1 MRPRPLNQDSAVVR
15 ATGFADL
22 SISAGQV
29 FKQALEAPTVGNLL
43 SQSYKTS
50 NSLYSNATE
59 EEKEEFREQQRQR
72 DLRKSGL
79 EAQLDIETDPIKREQ
94 FLSEIDQLYKEK
106 ETQRDYYSQKMID
119 DGRLITSEALNEE
132 YGDFYTFEK
141 PESREVAEMLVKNV
155 REELVRNA
163 ILEKGLDGVAGYSAL
178 LGGALLAAATDPIE
192 LGAAFIPYFGQAR
205 RAATVARFGKIKG
218 RTAIGAGEGL
228 AGSLLTEP
236 LYYGLSQQLQLDYS
250 MGEALLNVGVG
261 TLLGSG
267 IGTIAGVTARRLDIK
282 EIARDSGVPDDIFPE
297 QQRISEAD
305 AVAETQRR
313 NKNTYKNNG
322 VFGGQ
327 RIGNVVLRQFVNDN
341 EIDVSPVMP
350 RYAKRPQTLVEFI
363 KDRGGINDD
372 KGQFRGELSKKGIKA
387 RTGYVTKKG
396 SRVSY
401 LSNKDSELDLV
412 EATEI
417 AFDGGYLGNNQVDE
431 FLQRIDEDLNGDY
444 TFSLADQEQA
454 DLWRKYHQGKND
466 FEKETEARNLI
477 RQQVKDTTGRDVTDA
492 EVAILADEINRTGV
506 DLEDATKSI
515 QVKLDDFQAQMLAR
529 NGQSIANDV
538 GADVNSAERFDE
550 LLPQVQDEF
559 EFDAELEQ
567 NEAIIRQYEE
577 NGDLDAEDLKKLE
590 EIRQIEEKA
599 ASYQELTRMAA
610 ICTARA

>member
-15 ATGFADL
+15 ATGFSYL

-50 NSLYSNATE
+50 NSLYNSATE

-72 DLRKSGL
+72 DLRKSRL

-106 ETQRDYYSQKMID
+106 ETQRDYYSQKMIE

-163 ILEKGLDGVAGYSAL
+163 ILEKGLDGVAGYTAL

-205 RAATVARFGKIKG
+205 RAATVARFGKVKG

-236 LYYGLSQQLQLDYS
+236 LYLGLSQQLQLDYS

-297 QQRISEAD
+297 PQRITEAEALAKSERTRQNILRNYKILGKHN
-305 AVAETQRR
+305 VA
-313 NKNTYKNNG
+313 NT
-322 VFGGQ
+322 
-327 RIGNVVLRQFVNDN
+327 VLRQFVTDN
-341 EIDVSPVMP
+341 EIDVSPVLPKSMP
-350 RYAKRPQTLVEFI
+350 QPMDLGRFVRQQ
-363 KDRGGINDD
+363 GGINDQD
-372 KGQFRGELSKKGIKA
+372 TTFRGELKSFDVKGIK
-387 RTGYVTKKG
+387 GYYRGQTYVSGISNPDGVSLDKMAELANEAGYLKNRDTNELIDKLRETSKG
-396 SRVSY
+396 NY
-401 LSNKDSELDLV
+401 TFAEQDQDLALQWRSTV
-412 EATEI
+412 EA
-417 AFDGGYLGNNQVDE
+417 Q
-431 FLQRIDEDLNGDY
+431 
-444 TFSLADQEQA
+444 
-454 DLWRKYHQGKND
+454 ND
-466 FEKETEARNLI
+466 FEKEIANREAI
-477 RQQVKDTTGRDVTDA
+477 RQQIKQTQGRELTDE
-492 EVAILADEINRTGV
+492 EVAIISDRMMRTGDDIEEAAYDV
-506 DLEDATKSI
+506 GIKLE
-515 QVKLDDFQAQMLAR
+515 QAEAELLAR
-529 NGQSIANDV
+529 YAASPANDV

-559 EFDAELEQ
+559 EFDAELAQ

-577 NGDLDAEDLKKLE
+577 NGDLDESDLKELE
-590 EIRQIEEKA
+590 NIRQIEEKA
-599 ASYQELTRMAA
+599 EAYQELTRVAA

>member
-106 ETQRDYYSQKMID
+106 ETQRDYYSQKMIE

-163 ILEKGLDGVAGYSAL
+163 ILEKGLDGVAGYTAL

-205 RAATVARFGKIKG
+205 RAATVARFGKVKG

-236 LYYGLSQQLQLDYS
+236 LYLGLSQQLQLDYS

-297 QQRISEAD
+297 PQRISEAE
-305 AVAETQRR
+305 ALAKSERTRQNILRNYKILGKHNVA
-313 NKNTYKNNG
+313 NT
-322 VFGGQ
+322 
-327 RIGNVVLRQFVNDN
+327 VLRQFVTDN
-341 EIDVSPVMP
+341 EIDVSPVLPKSMP
-350 RYAKRPQTLVEFI
+350 QPMDLGRFVRQQ
-363 KDRGGINDD
+363 GGINDQD
-372 KGQFRGELSKKGIKA
+372 VTFRGELKTFDVKAIKGYY
-387 RTGYVTKKG
+387 RGQTYVSG
-396 SRVSY
+396 I
-401 LSNKDSELDLV
+401 SNPDGMSLDQMAELAH
-412 EATEI
+412 EA
-417 AFDGGYLGNNQVDE
+417 GYLKNRDANELVDKLRE
-431 FLQRIDEDLNGDY
+431 TSKGTYSFAEQDQDLALQ
-444 TFSLADQEQA
+444 
-454 DLWRKYHQGKND
+454 WRSTVAAQND
-466 FEKETEARNLI
+466 FEKEMANREAI
-477 RQQVKDTTGRDVTDA
+477 RQQIKQTQGRELTDE
-492 EVAILADEINRTGV
+492 EVAIISDRMMRTGDDIEEAAYDV
-506 DLEDATKSI
+506 GLKLE
-515 QVKLDDFQAQMLAR
+515 QAEAEFLAR
-529 NGQSIANDV
+529 YAASPTNDV

-577 NGDLDAEDLKKLE
+577 NGDLDAEDLKELE

-599 ASYQELTRMAA
+599 EAYQELTRVAA

>member
-50 NSLYSNATE
+50 NSLYNNATE

-163 ILEKGLDGVAGYSAL
+163 ILEKGLDGVAGYTAL

-577 NGDLDAEDLKKLE
+577 NGDLDAEDLKELE

>member
-50 NSLYSNATE
+50 NSLYNNATE

>member
-106 ETQRDYYSQKMID
+106 ETQRDYYSQKMIE

>member
-50 NSLYSNATE
+50 NSLYNNATE

-94 FLSEIDQLYKEK
+94 LLGEIDQLYKEK
-106 ETQRDYYSQKMID
+106 ETQRDYYSQKMIE
-119 DGRLITSEALNEE
+119 DGRLITAEALNEE

-163 ILEKGLDGVAGYSAL
+163 ILEKGLDGVAGYTAL
-178 LGGALLAAATDPIE
+178 LSGALLAAATDPIE

-205 RAATVARFGKIKG
+205 RAATVARFGKVKG
-218 RTAIGAGEGL
+218 RTAIGAAEGL
-228 AGSLLTEP
+228 AGSLVTEP

-267 IGTIAGVTARRLDIK
+267 IGTIAGFTARRLDIK
-282 EIARDSGVPDDIFPE
+282 EVARDSGVPDDIFPE
-297 QQRISEAD
+297 PQRISEAE
-305 AVAETQRR
+305 ALAKSERTRQNILRNYKILGKHNVA
-313 NKNTYKNNG
+313 NT
-322 VFGGQ
+322 
-327 RIGNVVLRQFVNDN
+327 VLRQFVTDN

-350 RYAKRPQTLVEFI
+350 KSMPQPMDLGRFV
-363 KDRGGINDD
+363 RQQGGINDQD
-372 KGQFRGELSKKGIKA
+372 VTFRGELKSFDVKGIK
-387 RTGYVTKKG
+387 GYYRGQTYVSGISNPDGMSLDRMAELAHEAGYLKNRDTNELIDKLRET
-396 SRVSY
+396 SRGNY
-401 LSNKDSELDLV
+401 TFAEQDQDLALQWRSTV
-412 EATEI
+412 EA
-417 AFDGGYLGNNQVDE
+417 Q
-431 FLQRIDEDLNGDY
+431 
-444 TFSLADQEQA
+444 
-454 DLWRKYHQGKND
+454 ND
-466 FEKETEARNLI
+466 FEKEMANREAI
-477 RQQVKDTTGRDVTDA
+477 RQQIKETQGRELTDE
-492 EVAILADEINRTGV
+492 EVAIISDRMMRTGDDIEEAAYDV
-506 DLEDATKSI
+506 GIKLE
-515 QVKLDDFQAQMLAR
+515 QAEAEFLAR
-529 NGQSIANDV
+529 YAASPTNDV

-577 NGDLDAEDLKKLE
+577 NGDLDAEDLRELE
-590 EIRQIEEKA
+590 EIRRMEEKA
-599 ASYQELTRMAA
+599 EAYQELTRVAA

>member
-50 NSLYSNATE
+50 NSLYNNATE

-94 FLSEIDQLYKEK
+94 LLGEIDQLYKEK
-106 ETQRDYYSQKMID
+106 ETQRDYYSQKMIE
-119 DGRLITSEALNEE
+119 DGRLITAEALNEE

-163 ILEKGLDGVAGYSAL
+163 ILEKGLDGVAGYTAL
-178 LGGALLAAATDPIE
+178 LSGALLAAATDPIE

-205 RAATVARFGKIKG
+205 RAATVARFGKVKG
-218 RTAIGAGEGL
+218 RTAIGAAEGL
-228 AGSLLTEP
+228 AGSLVTEP

-267 IGTIAGVTARRLDIK
+267 IGTIAGLTARRLDIK

-297 QQRISEAD
+297 PQRISEAE
-305 AVAETQRR
+305 ALAKSERTRQNILRNYKILGKHNVA
-313 NKNTYKNNG
+313 NT
-322 VFGGQ
+322 
-327 RIGNVVLRQFVNDN
+327 VLRQFVTDN

-350 RYAKRPQTLVEFI
+350 KSMPQPMDLGRFV
-363 KDRGGINDD
+363 RQQGGINDQD
-372 KGQFRGELSKKGIKA
+372 VTFRGELKSFDVKGIK
-387 RTGYVTKKG
+387 GYYRGQTYVSGISNPDGMSLDRMAELAHEAGYLKNRDTNELIDKLRETSKG
-396 SRVSY
+396 NYSFAEQ
-401 LSNKDSELDLV
+401 DQDLALQWRSTV
-412 EATEI
+412 EA
-417 AFDGGYLGNNQVDE
+417 Q
-431 FLQRIDEDLNGDY
+431 
-444 TFSLADQEQA
+444 
-454 DLWRKYHQGKND
+454 ND
-466 FEKETEARNLI
+466 FEKEMANREAI
-477 RQQVKDTTGRDVTDA
+477 RQQIKETQGRELTDE
-492 EVAILADEINRTGV
+492 EVAIISDRMMRTGDDIEEAAYDV
-506 DLEDATKSI
+506 GIKLE
-515 QVKLDDFQAQMLAR
+515 QAEAEFLAR
-529 NGQSIANDV
+529 YAASPTNDV

-577 NGDLDAEDLKKLE
+577 NGDLDAEDLKELE

-599 ASYQELTRMAA
+599 EAYQELTRVAA

>member
-50 NSLYSNATE
+50 NSLYNNATE

-218 RTAIGAGEGL
+218 RTTIGAAEGL
-228 AGSLLTEP
+228 AGSLVTEP

-297 QQRISEAD
+297 PQRITEAEALAKSERTRQNILRNYKILGKHN
-305 AVAETQRR
+305 VA
-313 NKNTYKNNG
+313 NT
-322 VFGGQ
+322 
-327 RIGNVVLRQFVNDN
+327 VLRQFVTDN
-341 EIDVSPVMP
+341 EIDVSPVLPKSMP
-350 RYAKRPQTLVEFI
+350 QPMDLGRFVRQQ
-363 KDRGGINDD
+363 GGINDQD
-372 KGQFRGELSKKGIKA
+372 TTFRGELKSFDVKGIK
-387 RTGYVTKKG
+387 GYYRGQTY
-396 SRVSY
+396 VSGI
-401 LSNKDSELDLV
+401 SNPDGMSLDQMAELAH
-412 EATEI
+412 EA
-417 AFDGGYLGNNQVDE
+417 GYLKNRDTNELIEKLRETSKGN
-431 FLQRIDEDLNGDY
+431 Y
-444 TFSLADQEQA
+444 TFAEQDQDLALQ
-454 DLWRKYHQGKND
+454 WRSTVVAQND
-466 FEKETEARNLI
+466 FEKEMANREAI
-477 RQQVKDTTGRDVTDA
+477 RQQIKETQGRELTDE
-492 EVAILADEINRTGV
+492 EVAIISDRMMRTGDDIEEAAYDV
-506 DLEDATKSI
+506 GIKLE
-515 QVKLDDFQAQMLAR
+515 QAEAELLAR
-529 NGQSIANDV
+529 YAASPANDV

-577 NGDLDAEDLKKLE
+577 NGDLDEADLKELE

-599 ASYQELTRMAA
+599 EAYQDLTRMAA

>member
-50 NSLYSNATE
+50 NSLYNNATE

-79 EAQLDIETDPIKREQ
+79 EAQLNIETDPIKREQ
-94 FLSEIDQLYKEK
+94 LLGEINQLYKEK
-106 ETQRDYYSQKMID
+106 ETQRDYYSQKMIE
-119 DGRLITSEALNEE
+119 DGRLITAEALNEE

-163 ILEKGLDGVAGYSAL
+163 ILEKGLDGVAGYTAL
-178 LGGALLAAATDPIE
+178 LSGALLAAATDPIE

-205 RAATVARFGKIKG
+205 RAATVARFGKVKG
-218 RTAIGAGEGL
+218 RTAIGAAEGL
-228 AGSLLTEP
+228 AGSLVTEP

-267 IGTIAGVTARRLDIK
+267 IGTIAGLTARRLDIK
-282 EIARDSGVPDDIFPE
+282 EVARDSGVPDDIFPE
-297 QQRISEAD
+297 PQRISEAE
-305 AVAETQRR
+305 ALAKSERTRQNILRNYKILGKHNVA
-313 NKNTYKNNG
+313 NT
-322 VFGGQ
+322 
-327 RIGNVVLRQFVNDN
+327 VLRQFVTDN

-350 RYAKRPQTLVEFI
+350 KSMPQPMDLGRFV
-363 KDRGGINDD
+363 RQQGGINDQD
-372 KGQFRGELSKKGIKA
+372 VTFRGELKSFDVKGIK
-387 RTGYVTKKG
+387 GYYRGQTYVSGISNPDGMSLDRMAELAHEAGYLKNRDTNELIDKLRET
-396 SRVSY
+396 SRGNY
-401 LSNKDSELDLV
+401 TFAEQDQDLALQWRSTV
-412 EATEI
+412 EA
-417 AFDGGYLGNNQVDE
+417 Q
-431 FLQRIDEDLNGDY
+431 
-444 TFSLADQEQA
+444 
-454 DLWRKYHQGKND
+454 ND
-466 FEKETEARNLI
+466 FEKEMANREAI
-477 RQQVKDTTGRDVTDA
+477 RQQIKETQGRELTDE
-492 EVAILADEINRTGV
+492 EVAIISDRMMRTGDDIEEAAYDV
-506 DLEDATKSI
+506 GIKLE
-515 QVKLDDFQAQMLAR
+515 QAEAEFLAR
-529 NGQSIANDV
+529 YAASPTNDV

-577 NGDLDAEDLKKLE
+577 NGDLDAEDLRELE

-599 ASYQELTRMAA
+599 EAYQELTRVAA

>member
-50 NSLYSNATE
+50 NSLYNNATE

-205 RAATVARFGKIKG
+205 RAATVARFGKVKG

-297 QQRISEAD
+297 PQRITEAEALAKSERTRQNILRNYKILGKHN
-305 AVAETQRR
+305 VA
-313 NKNTYKNNG
+313 NT
-322 VFGGQ
+322 
-327 RIGNVVLRQFVNDN
+327 VLRQFVTDN
-341 EIDVSPVMP
+341 EIDVSPVLPKSMP
-350 RYAKRPQTLVEFI
+350 QPMDLGRFVRQQ
-363 KDRGGINDD
+363 GGINDQD
-372 KGQFRGELSKKGIKA
+372 TTFRGELKSFDVKGIK
-387 RTGYVTKKG
+387 GYYRGQTYVSGISNPDGVSLDQMAELANEAGYLKNRDTNELIDKLRETSKG
-396 SRVSY
+396 NY
-401 LSNKDSELDLV
+401 TFAEQDQDLALQWRSTV
-412 EATEI
+412 EA
-417 AFDGGYLGNNQVDE
+417 Q
-431 FLQRIDEDLNGDY
+431 
-444 TFSLADQEQA
+444 
-454 DLWRKYHQGKND
+454 ND
-466 FEKETEARNLI
+466 FEKEIANREAI
-477 RQQVKDTTGRDVTDA
+477 RQQIKQTQGRELTDE
-492 EVAILADEINRTGV
+492 EVAIISDRMMRTGDDIEEAAYDV
-506 DLEDATKSI
+506 GIKLE
-515 QVKLDDFQAQMLAR
+515 QAEAELLAR
-529 NGQSIANDV
+529 YAASPANDV

-577 NGDLDAEDLKKLE
+577 NGDLDAEDLKELE

-599 ASYQELTRMAA
+599 EAYQELTRVAA

>member
-50 NSLYSNATE
+50 NSLYNNATE

-218 RTAIGAGEGL
+218 RTIIGAAEGL
-228 AGSLLTEP
+228 AGSLVTEP

-297 QQRISEAD
+297 PQRITEAEALAKSERTRQNILRNYKILGKHN
-305 AVAETQRR
+305 VA
-313 NKNTYKNNG
+313 NT
-322 VFGGQ
+322 
-327 RIGNVVLRQFVNDN
+327 VLRQFVTDN
-341 EIDVSPVMP
+341 EIDVSPVLPKSMP
-350 RYAKRPQTLVEFI
+350 QPMDLGRFVRQQ
-363 KDRGGINDD
+363 GGINDQD
-372 KGQFRGELSKKGIKA
+372 TTFRGELKSFDVKGIK
-387 RTGYVTKKG
+387 GYYRGQTY
-396 SRVSY
+396 VSGI
-401 LSNKDSELDLV
+401 SNPDGMSLDQMAELAH
-412 EATEI
+412 EA
-417 AFDGGYLGNNQVDE
+417 GYLKNRDTNELIEKLRETSKGN
-431 FLQRIDEDLNGDY
+431 Y
-444 TFSLADQEQA
+444 TFAEQDQDLALQ
-454 DLWRKYHQGKND
+454 WRSTVVAQND
-466 FEKETEARNLI
+466 FEKEMANREAI
-477 RQQVKDTTGRDVTDA
+477 RQQIKQTQGRELTDE
-492 EVAILADEINRTGV
+492 EVAIISDRMMRTGDDIEEAAYDV
-506 DLEDATKSI
+506 GIKLE
-515 QVKLDDFQAQMLAR
+515 QAEAELLAR
-529 NGQSIANDV
+529 YAASPANDV

-577 NGDLDAEDLKKLE
+577 NGDLDEADLKELE

-599 ASYQELTRMAA
+599 EAYQDLTRMAA

>member
-50 NSLYSNATE
+50 NSLYNNATE

-94 FLSEIDQLYKEK
+94 LLGEIDQLYKEK

-119 DGRLITSEALNEE
+119 DGRLITTEALNEE
-132 YGDFYTFEK
+132 YGDFYTFDK

-163 ILEKGLDGVAGYSAL
+163 ILEKGLDGVAGYTAL

-218 RTAIGAGEGL
+218 RTTIGAAEGL
-228 AGSLLTEP
+228 AGSLVTEP

-267 IGTIAGVTARRLDIK
+267 IGTIAGFTARRLDIK

-297 QQRISEAD
+297 PQRISEAE
-305 AVAETQRR
+305 ALAKSERTRQNILRNYKILGKHNVA
-313 NKNTYKNNG
+313 NT
-322 VFGGQ
+322 
-327 RIGNVVLRQFVNDN
+327 VLRQFVTDN
-341 EIDVSPVMP
+341 EIDVSPVLPKSMP
-350 RYAKRPQTLVEFI
+350 QPMDLGRFVRQQ
-363 KDRGGINDD
+363 GGINDQD
-372 KGQFRGELSKKGIKA
+372 TTFRGELKSFDVKGIK
-387 RTGYVTKKG
+387 GYYRGQTY
-396 SRVSY
+396 VSGI
-401 LSNKDSELDLV
+401 SNPDGMSLDQMAELAH
-412 EATEI
+412 EA
-417 AFDGGYLGNNQVDE
+417 GYLKNRDTNELIDKLRETSKGN
-431 FLQRIDEDLNGDY
+431 Y
-444 TFSLADQEQA
+444 TFAEQDQDLALQ
-454 DLWRKYHQGKND
+454 WRSTVAAQND
-466 FEKETEARNLI
+466 FEKEMANREAI
-477 RQQVKDTTGRDVTDA
+477 RQQIKETQGRELTDE
-492 EVAILADEINRTGV
+492 EVAIISDRMMRTGDDIEEAAYDV
-506 DLEDATKSI
+506 GIKLE
-515 QVKLDDFQAQMLAR
+515 QAEAEFLAR
-529 NGQSIANDV
+529 YAASPTNDV

-577 NGDLDAEDLKKLE
+577 NGDLDAEDLKELE

-599 ASYQELTRMAA
+599 EAYQELTRVAA

>member
-50 NSLYSNATE
+50 NSLYNNATE

-94 FLSEIDQLYKEK
+94 LLGEIDQLYKEK
-106 ETQRDYYSQKMID
+106 ETQRDYYSQKMIE
-119 DGRLITSEALNEE
+119 DGRLITAEALNEE

-163 ILEKGLDGVAGYSAL
+163 ILEKGLDGVAGYTAL
-178 LGGALLAAATDPIE
+178 LSGALLAAATDPIE

-205 RAATVARFGKIKG
+205 RAATVARFGKVKG
-218 RTAIGAGEGL
+218 RTAIGAAEGL
-228 AGSLLTEP
+228 AGSLVTEP

-267 IGTIAGVTARRLDIK
+267 IGTIAGLTARRIDIK
-282 EIARDSGVPDDIFPE
+282 EVARDSGVPDDIFPE
-297 QQRISEAD
+297 PQRISEAE
-305 AVAETQRR
+305 ALAKSERTRQNILRNYKILGKHNVA
-313 NKNTYKNNG
+313 NT
-322 VFGGQ
+322 
-327 RIGNVVLRQFVNDN
+327 VLRQFVTDN

-350 RYAKRPQTLVEFI
+350 KSMPQPMDLGRFV
-363 KDRGGINDD
+363 RQQGGINDQD
-372 KGQFRGELSKKGIKA
+372 VTFRGELKSFDVKGIK
-387 RTGYVTKKG
+387 GYYRGQTYVSGISNPDGMSLDRMAELAHEAGYLKNRDTNELIDKLRET
-396 SRVSY
+396 SRGNY
-401 LSNKDSELDLV
+401 TFAEQDQDLALQWRSTV
-412 EATEI
+412 EA
-417 AFDGGYLGNNQVDE
+417 Q
-431 FLQRIDEDLNGDY
+431 
-444 TFSLADQEQA
+444 
-454 DLWRKYHQGKND
+454 ND
-466 FEKETEARNLI
+466 FEKEMANREAI
-477 RQQVKDTTGRDVTDA
+477 RQQIKETQGRELTDE
-492 EVAILADEINRTGV
+492 EVAIISDRMMRTGDDIEEAAYDV
-506 DLEDATKSI
+506 GIKLE
-515 QVKLDDFQAQMLAR
+515 QAEAEFLAR
-529 NGQSIANDV
+529 YAASPTNDV

-577 NGDLDAEDLKKLE
+577 NGDLDAEDLKELE

-599 ASYQELTRMAA
+599 EAYQELTRVAA

>member
-50 NSLYSNATE
+50 NSLYNNATE

-205 RAATVARFGKIKG
+205 RAATVARFGKVKG

-297 QQRISEAD
+297 PQRITEAEALAKSERTRQNILRNYKILGKHN
-305 AVAETQRR
+305 VA
-313 NKNTYKNNG
+313 NT
-322 VFGGQ
+322 
-327 RIGNVVLRQFVNDN
+327 VLRQFVTDN
-341 EIDVSPVMP
+341 EIDVSPVLPKSMP
-350 RYAKRPQTLVEFI
+350 QPMDLGRFVRQQ
-363 KDRGGINDD
+363 GGINDQD
-372 KGQFRGELSKKGIKA
+372 TTFRGELKSFDVKGIK
-387 RTGYVTKKG
+387 GYYRGQTYVSGISNPDGVSLDQMAELANEAGYLKNRDTNELIDKLRETSKG
-396 SRVSY
+396 NY
-401 LSNKDSELDLV
+401 TFAEQDQDLALQWRSTV
-412 EATEI
+412 EA
-417 AFDGGYLGNNQVDE
+417 Q
-431 FLQRIDEDLNGDY
+431 
-444 TFSLADQEQA
+444 
-454 DLWRKYHQGKND
+454 ND
-466 FEKETEARNLI
+466 FEKEIANREAI
-477 RQQVKDTTGRDVTDA
+477 RQQIKQTQGRELTDE
-492 EVAILADEINRTGV
+492 EVAIISDRMMRTGDDIEEAAYDV
-506 DLEDATKSI
+506 GIKLE
-515 QVKLDDFQAQMLAR
+515 QAEAELLAR
-529 NGQSIANDV
+529 YAASPANDV

-577 NGDLDAEDLKKLE
+577 NGDLDAEDLRELE
-590 EIRQIEEKA
+590 EIRRMEEKA
-599 ASYQELTRMAA
+599 EAYQELTRVAA

>member
-50 NSLYSNATE
+50 NSLYNNATE

-205 RAATVARFGKIKG
+205 RAATVARFGKVKG

-250 MGEALLNVGVG
+250 MGEALLNVGIG

-297 QQRISEAD
+297 PQRITEAEALAKSERTRQNILRNYKILGKHN
-305 AVAETQRR
+305 VA
-313 NKNTYKNNG
+313 NT
-322 VFGGQ
+322 
-327 RIGNVVLRQFVNDN
+327 VLRQFVTDN
-341 EIDVSPVMP
+341 EIDVSPVLPKSMP
-350 RYAKRPQTLVEFI
+350 QPMDLGRFVRQQ
-363 KDRGGINDD
+363 GGINDQD
-372 KGQFRGELSKKGIKA
+372 TTFRGELKSFDVKGIK
-387 RTGYVTKKG
+387 GYYRGQTY
-396 SRVSY
+396 VSGI
-401 LSNKDSELDLV
+401 SNPDGMSLDQMAELAH
-412 EATEI
+412 EA
-417 AFDGGYLGNNQVDE
+417 GYLKNRDTNELIEKLRETSKGN
-431 FLQRIDEDLNGDY
+431 Y
-444 TFSLADQEQA
+444 TFAEQDQDLALQ
-454 DLWRKYHQGKND
+454 WRSTVVAQND
-466 FEKETEARNLI
+466 FEKEMANREAI
-477 RQQVKDTTGRDVTDA
+477 RQQIKETQGRELTDE
-492 EVAILADEINRTGV
+492 EVAIISDRMMRTGDDIEEAAYDV
-506 DLEDATKSI
+506 GIKLE
-515 QVKLDDFQAQMLAR
+515 QAEAELLAR
-529 NGQSIANDV
+529 YAASPANDV

-577 NGDLDAEDLKKLE
+577 NGDLDEADLKELE

-599 ASYQELTRMAA
+599 EAYQDLTRMAA

>member
-50 NSLYSNATE
+50 NSLYNNATE

-94 FLSEIDQLYKEK
+94 LLGEIDQLYKEK

-119 DGRLITSEALNEE
+119 DGRLITTEALNEE
-132 YGDFYTFEK
+132 YGDFYTFDK

-163 ILEKGLDGVAGYSAL
+163 ILEKGLDGVAGYTAL

-218 RTAIGAGEGL
+218 RTAIGAAEGL
-228 AGSLLTEP
+228 AGSLVTEP

-267 IGTIAGVTARRLDIK
+267 IGTIAGFTARRLDIK

-297 QQRISEAD
+297 PQRISEAE
-305 AVAETQRR
+305 ALAKSERTRQNILRNYKILGKHNVA
-313 NKNTYKNNG
+313 NT
-322 VFGGQ
+322 
-327 RIGNVVLRQFVNDN
+327 VLRQFVTDN
-341 EIDVSPVMP
+341 EIDVSPVLPKSMP
-350 RYAKRPQTLVEFI
+350 QPMDLGRFVRQQ
-363 KDRGGINDD
+363 GGINDQD
-372 KGQFRGELSKKGIKA
+372 TTFRGELKSFDVKGIK
-387 RTGYVTKKG
+387 GYYRGQTY
-396 SRVSY
+396 VSGI
-401 LSNKDSELDLV
+401 SNPDGMSLDQMAELAH
-412 EATEI
+412 EA
-417 AFDGGYLGNNQVDE
+417 GYLKNRDTNELIDKLRETSKGN
-431 FLQRIDEDLNGDY
+431 Y
-444 TFSLADQEQA
+444 TFAEQDQDLALQ
-454 DLWRKYHQGKND
+454 WRSTVAAQND
-466 FEKETEARNLI
+466 FEKEMANREAI
-477 RQQVKDTTGRDVTDA
+477 RQQIKETQGRELTDE
-492 EVAILADEINRTGV
+492 EVAIISDRMMRTGDDIEEAAYDV
-506 DLEDATKSI
+506 GIKLE
-515 QVKLDDFQAQMLAR
+515 QAEAEFLAR
-529 NGQSIANDV
+529 YAASPTNDV

-577 NGDLDAEDLKKLE
+577 NGDLDAEDLKELE

-599 ASYQELTRMAA
+599 EAYQELTRVAA

>member
-50 NSLYSNATE
+50 NSLYNNATE

-94 FLSEIDQLYKEK
+94 LLGEIDQLYKEK
-106 ETQRDYYSQKMID
+106 ETQRDYYSQKMIE
-119 DGRLITSEALNEE
+119 DGRLITAEALNEE

-163 ILEKGLDGVAGYSAL
+163 ILEKGLDGVAGYTAL
-178 LGGALLAAATDPIE
+178 LSGALLAAATDPIE

-205 RAATVARFGKIKG
+205 RAATVARFGKVKG
-218 RTAIGAGEGL
+218 RTAIGAAEGL
-228 AGSLLTEP
+228 AGSLVTEP

-267 IGTIAGVTARRLDIK
+267 IGTIAGLTARRLDIK

-297 QQRISEAD
+297 PQRISEAE
-305 AVAETQRR
+305 ALAKSERTRQNILRNYKILGKHNVA
-313 NKNTYKNNG
+313 NT
-322 VFGGQ
+322 
-327 RIGNVVLRQFVNDN
+327 VLRQFVTDN

-350 RYAKRPQTLVEFI
+350 KSMPQPMDLGRFV
-363 KDRGGINDD
+363 RQQGGINDQD
-372 KGQFRGELSKKGIKA
+372 VTFRGELKSFDVKGIK
-387 RTGYVTKKG
+387 GYYRGQTYVSGISNPDGMSLDRMAELAHEAGYLKNRDTNELIDKLRET
-396 SRVSY
+396 SRGNY
-401 LSNKDSELDLV
+401 TFAEQDQDLALQWRSTV
-412 EATEI
+412 EA
-417 AFDGGYLGNNQVDE
+417 Q
-431 FLQRIDEDLNGDY
+431 
-444 TFSLADQEQA
+444 
-454 DLWRKYHQGKND
+454 ND
-466 FEKETEARNLI
+466 FEKEMANREAI
-477 RQQVKDTTGRDVTDA
+477 RQQIKETQGRELTDE
-492 EVAILADEINRTGV
+492 EVAIISDRMMRTGDDIEEAAYDV
-506 DLEDATKSI
+506 GLRLEQAEADL
-515 QVKLDDFQAQMLAR
+515 LAR
-529 NGQSIANDV
+529 YAASPTNDV

-577 NGDLDAEDLKKLE
+577 NGDLDAEDLKELE

-599 ASYQELTRMAA
+599 EAYQELTRVAA

>member
-50 NSLYSNATE
+50 NSLYNNATE

-218 RTAIGAGEGL
+218 RTIIGAAEGF
-228 AGSLLTEP
+228 AGSLVTEP

-297 QQRISEAD
+297 PQRITEAEALAKSERTRQNILRNYKILGKHN
-305 AVAETQRR
+305 VA
-313 NKNTYKNNG
+313 NT
-322 VFGGQ
+322 
-327 RIGNVVLRQFVNDN
+327 VLRQFVTDN
-341 EIDVSPVMP
+341 EIDVSPVLPKSMP
-350 RYAKRPQTLVEFI
+350 QPMDLGRFVRQQ
-363 KDRGGINDD
+363 GGINDQD
-372 KGQFRGELSKKGIKA
+372 TTFRGELKSFDVKGIK
-387 RTGYVTKKG
+387 GYYRGQTY
-396 SRVSY
+396 VSGI
-401 LSNKDSELDLV
+401 SNPDGMSLDQMAELAH
-412 EATEI
+412 EA
-417 AFDGGYLGNNQVDE
+417 GYLKNRDTNELIEKLRETSKGN
-431 FLQRIDEDLNGDY
+431 Y
-444 TFSLADQEQA
+444 TFAEQDQDLALQ
-454 DLWRKYHQGKND
+454 WRSTVVAQND
-466 FEKETEARNLI
+466 FEKEMANREAI
-477 RQQVKDTTGRDVTDA
+477 RQQIKETQGRELTDE
-492 EVAILADEINRTGV
+492 EVAIISDRMMRTGDDIEEAAYDV
-506 DLEDATKSI
+506 GIKLE
-515 QVKLDDFQAQMLAR
+515 QAEAELLAR
-529 NGQSIANDV
+529 YAASPANDV

-577 NGDLDAEDLKKLE
+577 NGDLDEADLKELE

-599 ASYQELTRMAA
+599 EAYQDLTRMAA

>member
-50 NSLYSNATE
+50 NSLYNNATE

-94 FLSEIDQLYKEK
+94 LLGEIDQLYKEK
-106 ETQRDYYSQKMID
+106 ETQRDYYSQKMIE
-119 DGRLITSEALNEE
+119 DGRLITAEALNEE

-163 ILEKGLDGVAGYSAL
+163 ILEKGLDGVAGYTAL
-178 LGGALLAAATDPIE
+178 LSGALLAAATDPIE

-205 RAATVARFGKIKG
+205 RAATVARFGKVKG
-218 RTAIGAGEGL
+218 RTAIGAAEGL
-228 AGSLLTEP
+228 AGSLVTEP

-297 QQRISEAD
+297 PQRISEAE
-305 AVAETQRR
+305 ALAKSERTRQNILRNYKILGKHNVA
-313 NKNTYKNNG
+313 NT
-322 VFGGQ
+322 
-327 RIGNVVLRQFVNDN
+327 VLRQFVTDN

-350 RYAKRPQTLVEFI
+350 KSMPQPMDLGRFV
-363 KDRGGINDD
+363 RQQGGINDQD
-372 KGQFRGELSKKGIKA
+372 VTFRGELKSFDVKGIK
-387 RTGYVTKKG
+387 GYYRGQTYVSGISNPDGMSLDRMAELAHEAGYLKNRDTNELIDKLRETSKG
-396 SRVSY
+396 NY
-401 LSNKDSELDLV
+401 TFAEQDQDLALQWRSTV
-412 EATEI
+412 EA
-417 AFDGGYLGNNQVDE
+417 Q
-431 FLQRIDEDLNGDY
+431 
-444 TFSLADQEQA
+444 
-454 DLWRKYHQGKND
+454 ND
-466 FEKETEARNLI
+466 FEKEMANREAI
-477 RQQVKDTTGRDVTDA
+477 RQQIKETQGRELTDE
-492 EVAILADEINRTGV
+492 EVAIISDRMMRTGDDIEEAAYDV
-506 DLEDATKSI
+506 GIKLE
-515 QVKLDDFQAQMLAR
+515 QAEAEFLAR
-529 NGQSIANDV
+529 YAASPTNDV

-577 NGDLDAEDLKKLE
+577 NGDLDAEDLKELE

>member
-50 NSLYSNATE
+50 NSLYNNATE

-94 FLSEIDQLYKEK
+94 LLGEIDQLYKEK
-106 ETQRDYYSQKMID
+106 ETQRDYYSQKMIE
-119 DGRLITSEALNEE
+119 DGRLITAEALNEE

-163 ILEKGLDGVAGYSAL
+163 ILEKGLDGVAGYTAL
-178 LGGALLAAATDPIE
+178 LSGALLAAATDPVE
-192 LGAAFIPYFGQAR
+192 LAAAFIPYFGQAR
-205 RAATVARFGKIKG
+205 RAATVARFGKVKG
-218 RTAIGAGEGL
+218 RTAIGAAEGL
-228 AGSLLTEP
+228 AGSLVTEP

-267 IGTIAGVTARRLDIK
+267 IGTIAGFTARRLDIK
-282 EIARDSGVPDDIFPE
+282 EVARDSGVPDDIFPE
-297 QQRISEAD
+297 PQRISEAE
-305 AVAETQRR
+305 ALAKSERTRQNILRNYKILGKHNVA
-313 NKNTYKNNG
+313 NT
-322 VFGGQ
+322 
-327 RIGNVVLRQFVNDN
+327 VLRQFVTDN

-350 RYAKRPQTLVEFI
+350 KSMPQPMDLGRFV
-363 KDRGGINDD
+363 RQQGGINDQD
-372 KGQFRGELSKKGIKA
+372 VTFRGELKSFDVKGIK
-387 RTGYVTKKG
+387 GYYRGQTYVSGISNPDGMSLDRMAELAHEAGYLKNRDTNELIDKLRET
-396 SRVSY
+396 SRGNY
-401 LSNKDSELDLV
+401 TFAEQDQDLALQWRSTV
-412 EATEI
+412 EA
-417 AFDGGYLGNNQVDE
+417 Q
-431 FLQRIDEDLNGDY
+431 
-444 TFSLADQEQA
+444 
-454 DLWRKYHQGKND
+454 ND
-466 FEKETEARNLI
+466 FEKEMANREAI
-477 RQQVKDTTGRDVTDA
+477 RQQIKETQGRELTDE
-492 EVAILADEINRTGV
+492 EVAIISDRMMRTGDDIEEAAYDV
-506 DLEDATKSI
+506 GIKLE
-515 QVKLDDFQAQMLAR
+515 QAEAEFLAR
-529 NGQSIANDV
+529 YAASPTNDV

-577 NGDLDAEDLKKLE
+577 NGDLDAEDLRELE
-590 EIRQIEEKA
+590 EIRRMEEKA
-599 ASYQELTRMAA
+599 EAYQELTRVAA

>member
-50 NSLYSNATE
+50 NSLYNNATE

-94 FLSEIDQLYKEK
+94 LLGEIDQLYKEK
-106 ETQRDYYSQKMID
+106 ETQRDYYSQKMIE
-119 DGRLITSEALNEE
+119 DGRLITAEALNEE

-163 ILEKGLDGVAGYSAL
+163 ILEKGLDGVAGYTAL
-178 LGGALLAAATDPIE
+178 LSGALLAAATDPIE

-205 RAATVARFGKIKG
+205 RAATVARFGKVKG
-218 RTAIGAGEGL
+218 RTAIGAAEGL
-228 AGSLLTEP
+228 AGSLVTEP

-267 IGTIAGVTARRLDIK
+267 IGTIAGLTARRLDIK
-282 EIARDSGVPDDIFPE
+282 KIARDSGVPDDIFPE
-297 QQRISEAD
+297 PQRISEAE
-305 AVAETQRR
+305 ALAKSERTRQNILRNYKILGKHNVA
-313 NKNTYKNNG
+313 NT
-322 VFGGQ
+322 
-327 RIGNVVLRQFVNDN
+327 VLRQFVTDN

-350 RYAKRPQTLVEFI
+350 KSMPQPMDLGRFV
-363 KDRGGINDD
+363 RQQGGINDQD
-372 KGQFRGELSKKGIKA
+372 VTFRGELKSFDVKGIK
-387 RTGYVTKKG
+387 GYYRGQTYVSGISNPDGMSLDRMAELAHEAGYLKNRDTNELIDKLRET
-396 SRVSY
+396 SRGNY
-401 LSNKDSELDLV
+401 TFAEQDQDLALQWRSTV
-412 EATEI
+412 EA
-417 AFDGGYLGNNQVDE
+417 Q
-431 FLQRIDEDLNGDY
+431 
-444 TFSLADQEQA
+444 
-454 DLWRKYHQGKND
+454 ND
-466 FEKETEARNLI
+466 FEKEMANREAI
-477 RQQVKDTTGRDVTDA
+477 RQQIKETQGRELTDE
-492 EVAILADEINRTGV
+492 EVAIISDRMMRTGDDIEEAAYDV
-506 DLEDATKSI
+506 GIKLE
-515 QVKLDDFQAQMLAR
+515 QAEAEFLAR
-529 NGQSIANDV
+529 YAASPTNDV

-577 NGDLDAEDLKKLE
+577 NGDLDAEDLKELE

>member
-50 NSLYSNATE
+50 NSLYNNATE

-94 FLSEIDQLYKEK
+94 LLGEIDQLYKEK
-106 ETQRDYYSQKMID
+106 ETQRDYYSQKMIE
-119 DGRLITSEALNEE
+119 DGRLITAEALNEE

-163 ILEKGLDGVAGYSAL
+163 ILEKGLDGVAGYTAL
-178 LGGALLAAATDPIE
+178 LSGALLAAATDPIE

-205 RAATVARFGKIKG
+205 RAATVARFGKVKG
-218 RTAIGAGEGL
+218 RTAIGAAEGL
-228 AGSLLTEP
+228 AGSLVTEP

-297 QQRISEAD
+297 PQRISEAE
-305 AVAETQRR
+305 ALAKSERTRQNILRNYKILGKHNVA
-313 NKNTYKNNG
+313 NT
-322 VFGGQ
+322 
-327 RIGNVVLRQFVNDN
+327 VLRQFVTDN

-350 RYAKRPQTLVEFI
+350 KSMPQPMDLGRFV
-363 KDRGGINDD
+363 RQQGGINDQD
-372 KGQFRGELSKKGIKA
+372 VTFRGELKSFDVKGIK
-387 RTGYVTKKG
+387 GYYRGQTYVSGISNPDGMSLDRMAELAHEAGYLKNRDTNELIDKLRET
-396 SRVSY
+396 SRGNY
-401 LSNKDSELDLV
+401 TFAEQDQDLALQWRSTV
-412 EATEI
+412 EA
-417 AFDGGYLGNNQVDE
+417 Q
-431 FLQRIDEDLNGDY
+431 
-444 TFSLADQEQA
+444 
-454 DLWRKYHQGKND
+454 ND
-466 FEKETEARNLI
+466 FEKEMANREAI
-477 RQQVKDTTGRDVTDA
+477 RQQIKETQGRELTDE
-492 EVAILADEINRTGV
+492 EVAIISDRMMRTGDDIEEAAYDV
-506 DLEDATKSI
+506 GIKLE
-515 QVKLDDFQAQMLAR
+515 QAEAEFLAR
-529 NGQSIANDV
+529 YAASPTNDV

-577 NGDLDAEDLKKLE
+577 NGDLDAEDLKELE

>member
-50 NSLYSNATE
+50 NSLYNNATE

-119 DGRLITSEALNEE
+119 DGRLITTEALNEE
-132 YGDFYTFEK
+132 YGDFYTFDK

-163 ILEKGLDGVAGYSAL
+163 ILEKGLDGVAGYTAL

-218 RTAIGAGEGL
+218 RTAIGAAEGL
-228 AGSLLTEP
+228 AGSLVTEP

-267 IGTIAGVTARRLDIK
+267 IGTIAGFTARRLDIK

-297 QQRISEAD
+297 PQRISEAE
-305 AVAETQRR
+305 ALAKSERTRQNILRNYKILGKHNVA
-313 NKNTYKNNG
+313 NT
-322 VFGGQ
+322 
-327 RIGNVVLRQFVNDN
+327 VLRQFVTDN
-341 EIDVSPVMP
+341 EIDVSPVLPKSMP
-350 RYAKRPQTLVEFI
+350 QPMDLGRFVRQQ
-363 KDRGGINDD
+363 GGINDQD
-372 KGQFRGELSKKGIKA
+372 TTFRGELKSFDVKGIK
-387 RTGYVTKKG
+387 GYYRGQTY
-396 SRVSY
+396 VSGI
-401 LSNKDSELDLV
+401 SNPDGMSLDQMAELAH
-412 EATEI
+412 EA
-417 AFDGGYLGNNQVDE
+417 GYLKNRDTNELIDKLRETSKGN
-431 FLQRIDEDLNGDY
+431 Y
-444 TFSLADQEQA
+444 TFAEQDQDLALQ
-454 DLWRKYHQGKND
+454 WRSTVAAQND
-466 FEKETEARNLI
+466 FEKEMANREAI
-477 RQQVKDTTGRDVTDA
+477 RQQIKETQGRELTDE
-492 EVAILADEINRTGV
+492 EVAIISDRMMRTGDDIEEAAYDV
-506 DLEDATKSI
+506 GIKLE
-515 QVKLDDFQAQMLAR
+515 QAEAEFLAR
-529 NGQSIANDV
+529 YAASPTNDV

-577 NGDLDAEDLKKLE
+577 NGDLDAEDLKELE

-599 ASYQELTRMAA
+599 EAYQELTRVAA

>member
-106 ETQRDYYSQKMID
+106 ETQRDYYSQKMIE

-163 ILEKGLDGVAGYSAL
+163 ILEKGLDGVAGYTAL

>member
-50 NSLYSNATE
+50 NSLYNNATE

-94 FLSEIDQLYKEK
+94 LLGEIDQLYKEK
-106 ETQRDYYSQKMID
+106 ETQRDYYSQKMIE
-119 DGRLITSEALNEE
+119 DGRLITAEALNEE

-163 ILEKGLDGVAGYSAL
+163 ILEKGLDGVAGYTAL
-178 LGGALLAAATDPIE
+178 LSGALLAAATDPIE

-205 RAATVARFGKIKG
+205 RAATVARFGKVKG
-218 RTAIGAGEGL
+218 RTAIGAAEGL
-228 AGSLLTEP
+228 AGSLVTEP

-267 IGTIAGVTARRLDIK
+267 IGTIAGLTARRIDIK
-282 EIARDSGVPDDIFPE
+282 EVARDSGVPDDIFPE
-297 QQRISEAD
+297 PQRINEAEALAKSERTRQNILRNYKILGKHN
-305 AVAETQRR
+305 VA
-313 NKNTYKNNG
+313 NT
-322 VFGGQ
+322 
-327 RIGNVVLRQFVNDN
+327 VLRQFVTDN

-350 RYAKRPQTLVEFI
+350 KSMPQPMDLGRFV
-363 KDRGGINDD
+363 RQQGGINDQD
-372 KGQFRGELSKKGIKA
+372 VTFRGELKSFDVKGIK
-387 RTGYVTKKG
+387 GYYRGQTYVSGISNPDGMSLDRMAELAHEAGYLKNRDTNELIDKLRETSKG
-396 SRVSY
+396 NY
-401 LSNKDSELDLV
+401 TFAEQDQDLALQWRSTV
-412 EATEI
+412 EA
-417 AFDGGYLGNNQVDE
+417 Q
-431 FLQRIDEDLNGDY
+431 
-444 TFSLADQEQA
+444 
-454 DLWRKYHQGKND
+454 ND
-466 FEKETEARNLI
+466 FEKEMANREAI
-477 RQQVKDTTGRDVTDA
+477 RQQIKETQGRELTDE
-492 EVAILADEINRTGV
+492 EVAIISDRMMRTGDDIEEAAYDV
-506 DLEDATKSI
+506 GLRLEQAEADL
-515 QVKLDDFQAQMLAR
+515 LAR
-529 NGQSIANDV
+529 YAASPTNDV

-577 NGDLDAEDLKKLE
+577 NGDLDAEDLKELE

>member
-50 NSLYSNATE
+50 NSLYNNATE

-94 FLSEIDQLYKEK
+94 LLGEIDQLYKEK
-106 ETQRDYYSQKMID
+106 ETQRDYYSQKMIE
-119 DGRLITSEALNEE
+119 DGRLITAEALNEE

-163 ILEKGLDGVAGYSAL
+163 ILEKGLDGVAGYAAL
-178 LGGALLAAATDPIE
+178 LSGALLAAATDPIE

-205 RAATVARFGKIKG
+205 RAATVARFGKVKG
-218 RTAIGAGEGL
+218 RTAIGAAEGL
-228 AGSLLTEP
+228 AGSLVTEP

-267 IGTIAGVTARRLDIK
+267 IGTIAGLTARRLDIK
-282 EIARDSGVPDDIFPE
+282 EVARDSGVPDDIFPE
-297 QQRISEAD
+297 PQRISEAE
-305 AVAETQRR
+305 ALAKSERTRQNILRNYKILGKHNVA
-313 NKNTYKNNG
+313 NT
-322 VFGGQ
+322 
-327 RIGNVVLRQFVNDN
+327 VLRQFVTDN

-350 RYAKRPQTLVEFI
+350 KSMPQPMDLGRFV
-363 KDRGGINDD
+363 RQQGGINDQD
-372 KGQFRGELSKKGIKA
+372 VTFRGELKSFDVKGIK
-387 RTGYVTKKG
+387 GYYRGQTYVSGISNPDGMSLDRMAELAHEAGYLKNRDTNELIDKLRETSKG
-396 SRVSY
+396 NY
-401 LSNKDSELDLV
+401 TFAEQDQDLALQWRSTV
-412 EATEI
+412 EA
-417 AFDGGYLGNNQVDE
+417 Q
-431 FLQRIDEDLNGDY
+431 
-444 TFSLADQEQA
+444 
-454 DLWRKYHQGKND
+454 ND
-466 FEKETEARNLI
+466 FEKEMANREAI
-477 RQQVKDTTGRDVTDA
+477 RQQIKETQGRELTDE
-492 EVAILADEINRTGV
+492 EVAIISDRMMRTGDDIEEAAYDV
-506 DLEDATKSI
+506 GIKLE
-515 QVKLDDFQAQMLAR
+515 QAEAEFLAR
-529 NGQSIANDV
+529 YAASPTNDV

-577 NGDLDAEDLKKLE
+577 NGDLDAEDLRELE
-590 EIRQIEEKA
+590 EIRRMEEKA
-599 ASYQELTRMAA
+599 EAYQELTRVAA

>member
-50 NSLYSNATE
+50 NSLYNNATE

-94 FLSEIDQLYKEK
+94 LLGEIDQLYKEK
-106 ETQRDYYSQKMID
+106 ETQRDYYAQKMIE
-119 DGRLITSEALNEE
+119 DGRLITAEALNEE
-132 YGDFYTFEK
+132 YGDFYEFDK

-163 ILEKGLDGVAGYSAL
+163 ILEKGLDGVTGYTAL
-178 LGGALLAAATDPIE
+178 LSGGLLAAATDPIE

-205 RAATVARFGKIKG
+205 RAATVARFGKVKG
-218 RTAIGAGEGL
+218 RTAIGAAEGL
-228 AGSLLTEP
+228 AGSLVTEP

-282 EIARDSGVPDDIFPE
+282 EIARDSGVPDDIFPKP
-297 QQRISEAD
+297 QRISETEAL
-305 AVAETQRR
+305 AKSERTRQNILRNYKILGKHNVA
-313 NKNTYKNNG
+313 NT
-322 VFGGQ
+322 
-327 RIGNVVLRQFVNDN
+327 VLRQFVTDN

-350 RYAKRPQTLVEFI
+350 KSMPQPMDLGQFV
-363 KDRGGINDD
+363 KQQGGINDQD
-372 KGQFRGELSKKGIKA
+372 VTFRGELKSFDVKGFKGYYRGQTYVSGISNPDGMSLDRMAGLAHEAGYLKNRDTNELIDKLRETSKGNYTFA
-387 RTGYVTKKG
+387 EQ
-396 SRVSY
+396 
-401 LSNKDSELDLV
+401 DQDLALQWRSTV
-412 EATEI
+412 EA
-417 AFDGGYLGNNQVDE
+417 Q
-431 FLQRIDEDLNGDY
+431 
-444 TFSLADQEQA
+444 
-454 DLWRKYHQGKND
+454 ND
-466 FEKETEARNLI
+466 FEKEMANREAI
-477 RQQVKDTTGRDVTDA
+477 RQQIKETQGRELTDE
-492 EVAILADEINRTGV
+492 EVAIISDRMMRTGDDIEEAAYDV
-506 DLEDATKSI
+506 GIKLE
-515 QVKLDDFQAQMLAR
+515 QAEAEFLAR
-529 NGQSIANDV
+529 YAASPTNDV
-538 GADVNSAERFDE
+538 GADVISAERFDE

-559 EFDAELEQ
+559 ELDAELEQ
-567 NEAIIRQYEE
+567 SEAIIRQYEE
-577 NGDLDAEDLKKLE
+577 NGDLDAEDLKELE

-599 ASYQELTRMAA
+599 KAYQDLTRMAA

>member
-50 NSLYSNATE
+50 NSLYNNATE

-94 FLSEIDQLYKEK
+94 LLGEIDQLYKEK
-106 ETQRDYYSQKMID
+106 ETQRDYYSQKMIE
-119 DGRLITSEALNEE
+119 DGRLITAEALNEE

-163 ILEKGLDGVAGYSAL
+163 ILEKGLDGVAGYTAL
-178 LGGALLAAATDPIE
+178 LSGALLAAATDPIE

-205 RAATVARFGKIKG
+205 RAATVARFGKVKG
-218 RTAIGAGEGL
+218 RTAIGAAEGL
-228 AGSLLTEP
+228 AGSLVTEP

-267 IGTIAGVTARRLDIK
+267 IGTIAGLTARRLDIK

-297 QQRISEAD
+297 PQRISEAE
-305 AVAETQRR
+305 ALAKSERTRQNILRNYKILGKHNVA
-313 NKNTYKNNG
+313 NT
-322 VFGGQ
+322 
-327 RIGNVVLRQFVNDN
+327 VLRQFVTDN

-350 RYAKRPQTLVEFI
+350 KSMPQPMDLGRFV
-363 KDRGGINDD
+363 RQQGGINDQD
-372 KGQFRGELSKKGIKA
+372 VTFRGELKSFDVKGIK
-387 RTGYVTKKG
+387 GYYRGQTYVSGISNPDGMSLDRMAELAHEAGYLKNRDTNELIDKLRETSKG
-396 SRVSY
+396 NYSFAEQ
-401 LSNKDSELDLV
+401 DQDLALQWRSTV
-412 EATEI
+412 EA
-417 AFDGGYLGNNQVDE
+417 Q
-431 FLQRIDEDLNGDY
+431 
-444 TFSLADQEQA
+444 
-454 DLWRKYHQGKND
+454 ND
-466 FEKETEARNLI
+466 FEKEMANREAI
-477 RQQVKDTTGRDVTDA
+477 RQQIKETQGRELTDE
-492 EVAILADEINRTGV
+492 EVAIISDRMMRTGDDIEEAAYDV
-506 DLEDATKSI
+506 GLRLEQAEADL
-515 QVKLDDFQAQMLAR
+515 LAR
-529 NGQSIANDV
+529 YAASPTNDV

-577 NGDLDAEDLKKLE
+577 NGDLDAEDLKELE

-599 ASYQELTRMAA
+599 EAYQELTRVAA

>member
-50 NSLYSNATE
+50 NSLYNNATE

-218 RTAIGAGEGL
+218 RTIIGAAEGF
-228 AGSLLTEP
+228 AGSLVTEP

-297 QQRISEAD
+297 PQRITEAEALAKSERTRQNILRNYKILGKHN
-305 AVAETQRR
+305 VA
-313 NKNTYKNNG
+313 NT
-322 VFGGQ
+322 
-327 RIGNVVLRQFVNDN
+327 VLRQFVTDN
-341 EIDVSPVMP
+341 EIDVSPVLPKSMP
-350 RYAKRPQTLVEFI
+350 QPMDLGRFVRQQ
-363 KDRGGINDD
+363 GGINDQD
-372 KGQFRGELSKKGIKA
+372 TTFRGELKSFDVKGIK
-387 RTGYVTKKG
+387 GYYRGQTY
-396 SRVSY
+396 VSGI
-401 LSNKDSELDLV
+401 SNPDGMSLDQMAELAH
-412 EATEI
+412 EA
-417 AFDGGYLGNNQVDE
+417 GYLKNRDTNELIEKLRETSKGN
-431 FLQRIDEDLNGDY
+431 Y
-444 TFSLADQEQA
+444 TFAEQDQDLALQ
-454 DLWRKYHQGKND
+454 WRSTVVAQND
-466 FEKETEARNLI
+466 FEKEMANREAI
-477 RQQVKDTTGRDVTDA
+477 RQQIKETQGRELTDE
-492 EVAILADEINRTGV
+492 EVAIISDRMMRTGDDIEEAAYDV
-506 DLEDATKSI
+506 GIKLE
-515 QVKLDDFQAQMLAR
+515 QAEAELLAR
-529 NGQSIANDV
+529 YAASPANDV

-577 NGDLDAEDLKKLE
+577 NGDLDEEDLKELE

-599 ASYQELTRMAA
+599 EAYQELTRVAA

>member
-50 NSLYSNATE
+50 NSLYNNATE

-94 FLSEIDQLYKEK
+94 LLGEIDQLYKEK
-106 ETQRDYYSQKMID
+106 ETQRDYYSQKMIE
-119 DGRLITSEALNEE
+119 DGRLITAEALNEE

-163 ILEKGLDGVAGYSAL
+163 ILEKGLDGVAGYAAL
-178 LGGALLAAATDPIE
+178 LSGALLAAATDPIE

-205 RAATVARFGKIKG
+205 RAATVARFGKVKG
-218 RTAIGAGEGL
+218 RTAIGAAEGL
-228 AGSLLTEP
+228 AGSLVTEP

-267 IGTIAGVTARRLDIK
+267 IGTIAGLTARRLDIK
-282 EIARDSGVPDDIFPE
+282 EVARDSGVPDDIFPE
-297 QQRISEAD
+297 PQRISEAE
-305 AVAETQRR
+305 ALAKSERTRQNILRNYKILGKHNVA
-313 NKNTYKNNG
+313 NT
-322 VFGGQ
+322 
-327 RIGNVVLRQFVNDN
+327 VLRQFVTDN

-350 RYAKRPQTLVEFI
+350 KSMPQPMDLGRFV
-363 KDRGGINDD
+363 RQQGGINDQD
-372 KGQFRGELSKKGIKA
+372 VTFRGELKSFDVKGIK
-387 RTGYVTKKG
+387 GYYRGQTYVSGISNPDGMSLDRMAELAHEAGYLKNRDTNELIDKLRET
-396 SRVSY
+396 SRGNY
-401 LSNKDSELDLV
+401 TFAQQDQDLALQWRSTV
-412 EATEI
+412 EA
-417 AFDGGYLGNNQVDE
+417 Q
-431 FLQRIDEDLNGDY
+431 
-444 TFSLADQEQA
+444 
-454 DLWRKYHQGKND
+454 ND
-466 FEKETEARNLI
+466 FEKEMANREAI
-477 RQQVKDTTGRDVTDA
+477 RQQIKETQGRELTDE
-492 EVAILADEINRTGV
+492 EVAIISDRMMRTGDDIEEAAYDV
-506 DLEDATKSI
+506 GIKLE
-515 QVKLDDFQAQMLAR
+515 QAEAEFLAR
-529 NGQSIANDV
+529 YAASPTNDV

-577 NGDLDAEDLKKLE
+577 NGDLDAEDLRELE
-590 EIRQIEEKA
+590 EIRRMEEKA
-599 ASYQELTRMAA
+599 EAYQELTRVAA

>member
-50 NSLYSNATE
+50 NSLYNNATE

-218 RTAIGAGEGL
+218 RTIIGAAEGF
-228 AGSLLTEP
+228 AGSLVTEP

-297 QQRISEAD
+297 PQRITEAEALAKSERTRQNILRNYKILGKHN
-305 AVAETQRR
+305 VA
-313 NKNTYKNNG
+313 NT
-322 VFGGQ
+322 
-327 RIGNVVLRQFVNDN
+327 VLRQFVTDN
-341 EIDVSPVMP
+341 EIDVSPVLPKSMP
-350 RYAKRPQTLVEFI
+350 QPMDLGRFVRQQ
-363 KDRGGINDD
+363 GGINDQD
-372 KGQFRGELSKKGIKA
+372 TTFRGELKSFDVKGIK
-387 RTGYVTKKG
+387 GYYRGQTY
-396 SRVSY
+396 VSGI
-401 LSNKDSELDLV
+401 SNPDGMSLDQMAELAH
-412 EATEI
+412 EA
-417 AFDGGYLGNNQVDE
+417 GYLKNRDTNELIDKLRETSKGN
-431 FLQRIDEDLNGDY
+431 Y
-444 TFSLADQEQA
+444 TFAEQDQDLALQ
-454 DLWRKYHQGKND
+454 WRSTVVAQND
-466 FEKETEARNLI
+466 FEKEMANREAI
-477 RQQVKDTTGRDVTDA
+477 RQQIKQTQGRELTDE
-492 EVAILADEINRTGV
+492 EVAIISDRMMRTGDDIEEAAYDV
-506 DLEDATKSI
+506 GIKLE
-515 QVKLDDFQAQMLAR
+515 QAEAELLAR
-529 NGQSIANDV
+529 YAASPANDV

-577 NGDLDAEDLKKLE
+577 NGDLDEADLKELE

-599 ASYQELTRMAA
+599 EAYQDLTRMAA

>member
-50 NSLYSNATE
+50 NSLYNSATE

-106 ETQRDYYSQKMID
+106 ETQRDYYSQKMIE

-163 ILEKGLDGVAGYSAL
+163 ILEKGLDGVAGYTAL

-205 RAATVARFGKIKG
+205 RAATVARFGKVKG

-236 LYYGLSQQLQLDYS
+236 LYLGLSQQLQLDYS

-297 QQRISEAD
+297 PQRITEAEALAKSERTRQNILRNYKILGKHN
-305 AVAETQRR
+305 VA
-313 NKNTYKNNG
+313 NT
-322 VFGGQ
+322 
-327 RIGNVVLRQFVNDN
+327 VLRQFVTDN
-341 EIDVSPVMP
+341 EIDVSPVLPKSMP
-350 RYAKRPQTLVEFI
+350 QPMDLGRFVRQQ
-363 KDRGGINDD
+363 GGINDQD
-372 KGQFRGELSKKGIKA
+372 TTFRGELKSFDVKGIK
-387 RTGYVTKKG
+387 GYYRGQTYVSGISNPDGVSLDKMAELANEAGYLKNRDTNELIDKLRETSKG
-396 SRVSY
+396 NY
-401 LSNKDSELDLV
+401 TFAEQDQDLALQWRSTV
-412 EATEI
+412 EA
-417 AFDGGYLGNNQVDE
+417 Q
-431 FLQRIDEDLNGDY
+431 
-444 TFSLADQEQA
+444 
-454 DLWRKYHQGKND
+454 ND
-466 FEKETEARNLI
+466 FEKEIANREAI
-477 RQQVKDTTGRDVTDA
+477 RQQIKQTQGRELTDE
-492 EVAILADEINRTGV
+492 EVAIISDRMMRTGDDIEEAAYDV
-506 DLEDATKSI
+506 GIKLE
-515 QVKLDDFQAQMLAR
+515 QAEAELLAR
-529 NGQSIANDV
+529 YAASPANDV

-577 NGDLDAEDLKKLE
+577 NGDLDEADLKELE
-590 EIRQIEEKA
+590 KIRQIEEKA
-599 ASYQELTRMAA
+599 EAYQELTRVAA